1 MGQYKFEMTGANGT
15 LYVTDHS
22 IILKRHGANAFM
34 AFGLSG
40 EKEVPFSSITAVQ
53 LKEAGMLVKGY
64 IQFSILG
71 SVESN
76 SGLTNAWYD
85 ENTIVLKSENND
97 MAIQIKNYIQERMGK
112 QQTLVTQTS
121 NADEILKYK
130 QLLDL
135 GVITPEEF
143 EVKKRELL

>member
-1 MGQYKFEMTGANGT
+1 MEQYKFEMMGANGT

-22 IILKRHGANAFM
+22 IIIKRQGVNAFL

-40 EKEVPFSSITAVQ
+40 EKEIPFSSITAVQ
-53 LKEAGMLVKGY
+53 VRKAGMLVKGY

-71 SVESN
+71 GNESTG
-76 SGLTNAWYD
+76 GLTDAWND
-85 ENTIVLKSENND
+85 ENTVVLKSENND
-97 MAIQIKNYIQERMGK
+97 IALQIKSYIQEHIKK
-112 QQTLVTQTS
+112 QQTVSTQTS

-135 GVITPEEF
+135 GAITPEEF
-143 EVKKRELL
+143 ESKKRELL